1 MPTLYVANASKQK
14 HDFIYRIPEETSIR
28 RQQIPAGGQITVYQ
42 PNASLEIVRAIV
54 DQHLKYGLVD
64 VADIDRRK
72 PFVGICFSLDKPIKV
87 DKIMQADEHNA
98 GVLQEASLEARKL
111 SAAALHNSINQATS
125 GAVQIESL
133 ELEVVEQNGPTE
145 PGLNERVMVTRE
157 AGDSPSP
164 IRGRGRP
171 RKAA

>member
-14 HDFIYRIPEETSIR
+14 HDFIYRVPEETSLR

-42 PNASLEIVRAIV
+42 PNAPIEVLRTII
-54 DQHLKYGLVD
+54 DQHARYGLVD

-72 PFVGICFSLDKPIKV
+72 PFVGVCYSLDKPIKV

-98 GVLQEASLEARKL
+98 GVLQQASQEARKL
-111 SAAALHNSINQATS
+111 SAAALHNAIDRATE
-125 GAVQIESL
+125 GAVKLESL

-145 PGLNERVMVTRE
+145 PGLNERVMVHRDGEDAPPPRRNTR
-157 AGDSPSP
+157 
-164 IRGRGRP
+164 

>member
-1 MPTLYVANASKQK
+1 MTTLYVANASKQK
-14 HDFIYRIPEETSIR
+14 HDFIYRIPEETSVR

-42 PNASLEIVRAIV
+42 PNTSLDILRAIV

-72 PFVGICFSLDKPIKV
+72 PFVGVCYSFDKPIKV

-111 SAAALHNSINQATS
+111 SAAALHNAINQATG
-125 GAVQIESL
+125 GAAQIESL

-145 PGLNERVMVTRE
+145 PGLNERVMVTRDGDE
-157 AGDSPSP
+157 APP
-164 IRGRGRP
+164 PRRGRP

>member
-42 PNASLEIVRAIV
+42 PNTSIEILRAIV

-72 PFVGICFSLDKPIKV
+72 PFVGVCFSFDKPIKV

-98 GVLQEASLEARKL
+98 GVLQQASLEARKL
-111 SAAALHNSINQATS
+111 SAAALHNSINQATG
-125 GAVQIESL
+125 GAAQVESL

-145 PGLNERVMVTRE
+145 PGLNERVTVTRDGNE
-157 AGDSPSP
+157 APP
-164 IRGRGRP
+164 PRRRT

>member
-28 RQQIPAGGQITVYQ
+28 RQQIPAGGQIVVYQ
-42 PNASLEIVRAIV
+42 PNSSAETLKVII
-54 DQHLKYGLVD
+54 DQHSKYGLID
-64 VADIDRRK
+64 ISEIDRRK
-72 PFVGICFSLDKPIKV
+72 PFVGICYRFDKPIQV

-111 SAAALHNSINQATS
+111 SAAALHNAIDRATE
-125 GAVQIESL
+125 GAAKLESL

-145 PGLNERVMVTRE
+145 PGLNERVMVTRQ
-157 AGDSPSP
+157 GDNTPSPSR
-164 IRGRGRP
+164 RGRS

>member
-14 HDFIYRIPEETSIR
+14 HDFIYRVPEENSVR
-28 RQQIPAGGQITVYQ
+28 RQQIPAGSQIVVYQ
-42 PNASLEIVRAIV
+42 PNSPIEVLRAIV
-54 DQHLKYGLVD
+54 DQHLKYGLMD
-64 VADIDRRK
+64 VAEIDRRK
-72 PFVGICFSLDKPIKV
+72 PFIGICYSFDKPIKV

-98 GVLQEASLEARKL
+98 DVLQEASLDARKL
-111 SAAALHNSINQATS
+111 SAAALHDAITQATQ

-145 PGLNERVMVTRE
+145 PGLNEKVIVSRSEEPPRRPTR
-157 AGDSPSP
+157 S
-164 IRGRGRP
+164 